1 MLSGEYTGLSEKEKN
16 EEKYEEKSGNKNKG
30 NGIGL
35 NNVFERLRLYFD
47 GKNNVDIISSG
58 KDQGTEV
65 IITIPYKE

>member
-1 MLSGEYTGLSEKEKN
+1 MGCGC
-16 EEKYEEKSGNKNKG
+16 NKNKG

-35 NNVFERLRLYFD
+35 NNVIERLRLYFD

-65 IITIPYKE
+65 IITLPYKE